1 MIIDTNVYVSRWPFR
16 RLPGD
21 ELLDLIAKLREHN
34 VTQAWAGSFDGVLH
48 EDVGGVNQRLAET
61 CRHAEARDLLIPFG
75 TVNPTL
81 PDWEEDLR
89 RCREEYGMP
98 GIRLHPSYHA
108 YQLDDPR
115 FADLLRQA
123 AERKMVVQLVL
134 NMEDSRTQHPLAQ
147 VTEPDTAPVLPLLPK
162 IPGLRLI
169 IQNRKRAPSGKLLGR
184 LSYQGEV
191 YFDFAMLEGV
201 GAIAKLLEE
210 IPSDRLLFGSYY
222 PFFYFES
229 ALLKVKES
237 GLSESRQN
245 AIFSEN
251 ASLILEP

>member
-1 MIIDTNVYVSRWPFR
+1 MIIDTNVYVSQWPFR

-21 ELLDLIAKLREHN
+21 ELPALIAKLREHN
-34 VTQAWAGSFDGVLH
+34 VTQAWAGSFDGILH
-48 EDVGGVNQRLAET
+48 EDIGGVNKRLAET
-61 CRHAEARDLLIPFG
+61 CRTVEEDLLIPFG

-98 GIRLHPSYHA
+98 GIRLHPSYHG

-123 AERKMVVQLVL
+123 AEFKLTVQLVL
-134 NMEDSRTQHPLAQ
+134 NMEDERTQHPLVR
-147 VTEPDTAPVLPLLPK
+147 VTEPDTGPVLRLLPK
-162 IPGLRLI
+162 IPGLRLV
-169 IQNRKRAPSGKLLGR
+169 IQNRKREPSGKLLGR

-201 GAIAKLLEE
+201 GAIAKLIEE
-210 IPSDRLLFGSYY
+210 IPSDRVLFGSNY

-237 GLSESRQN
+237 GLSESRQK

-251 ASLILEP
+251 ASLVLEA

>member
-1 MIIDTNVYVSRWPFR
+1 MIIDTNVYVSHWPFR

-21 ELLDLIAKLREHN
+21 ELSALIAKLREHN
-34 VTQAWAGSFDGVLH
+34 VTEAWAGSFDGILH
-48 EDVGGVNQRLAET
+48 EDVGGVNKRLAET
-61 CRHAEARDLLIPFG
+61 CRTAGEGLLIPFG

-98 GIRLHPSYHA
+98 GIRLHPSYHG
-108 YQLDDPR
+108 YSLDDPR

-123 AERKMVVQLVL
+123 AERKLTVQLVL
-134 NMEDSRTQHPLAQ
+134 NMEDTRTQHPLVQ
-147 VTEPDTAPVLPLLPK
+147 VTEPDTGPVLKLLPQ
-162 IPGLRLI
+162 IPGLRLV
-169 IQNRKRAPSGKLLGR
+169 IQNRKREPSGKLLGR

-201 GAIAKLLEE
+201 GAIAKLIEE
-210 IPSDRLLFGSYY
+210 IPSDRVLFGSHY

-229 ALLKVKES
+229 ALFKVKES
-237 GLSESRQN
+237 GLSESRQK

-251 ASLILEP
+251 ASLVLEP

>member
-1 MIIDTNVYVSRWPFR
+1 MIIDTNVYISQWPFR

-21 ELLDLIAKLREHN
+21 ELPAFIAKLREHN
-34 VTQAWAGSFDGVLH
+34 VTEAWAGSFDGILH
-48 EDVGGVNQRLAET
+48 EDVGGVNKRLAET
-61 CRHAEARDLLIPFG
+61 CRTTGEGLLIPFG

-89 RCREEYGMP
+89 RCREEHNMP
-98 GIRLHPSYHA
+98 GIRLHPSYHG
-108 YQLDDPR
+108 YDLKDPR
-115 FADLLRQA
+115 FAELLHQA
-123 AERKMVVQLVL
+123 AERKLTVQLVL
-134 NMEDSRTQHPLAQ
+134 NMEDERTQHPLVR
-147 VTEPDTAPVLPLLPK
+147 VTEPDTGPVLRLLPK
-162 IPGLRLI
+162 VPSLRLI
-169 IQNRKRAPSGKLLGR
+169 IQNRKREPSDKLLGR
-184 LSYQGEV
+184 LSYTGEV

-201 GAIAKLLEE
+201 GAIAKLIEE
-210 IPSDRLLFGSYY
+210 IPSDRVLFGSHY

-237 GLSESRQN
+237 GLSESRQK